1 VREVARD
8 ADWQTTIRF
17 FREISN
23 QAKSEADFVLVA
35 DLARQLGRRDLAVIA
50 GQAAENAGYD
60 NFHDLAYPLIPVPP
74 GADWTFTHAITRRK
88 ASSATTRS
96 AAPARAG

>member
-1 VREVARD
+1 L
-8 ADWQTTIRF
+8 ADHHPLLPRN
-17 FREISN
+17 RN

-60 NFHDLAYPLIPVPP
+60 NFHDLA
-74 GADWTFTHAITRRK
+74 FR
-88 ASSATTRS
+88 
-96 AAPARAG
+96 